1 VLEPPSIAV
10 PDLIARAR
18 TRFAIP
24 VSAATFLP
32 VGNDSAAW
40 AFRLS
45 AQEDAWFLKVVARPV
60 DPASLELPRYLAE
73 QGVGHVLAPL
83 PTITGGSFDDGEPYS
98 FIVYP
103 FVDGESGGDVGLTT
117 AQQTELGRVVRGV
130 HDLPVPAGL
139 ARDMRRERF
148 VPPGV
153 EGARR
158 VGSRVRSGSFE
169 DRFQRSLAAFWL
181 RHRPEIDRI
190 IERAEQLG
198 VEARTRPR
206 DPVICH
212 ADIHAWNVLVEP
224 SGEFVVVDWDE
235 ALLAPRERDLMF
247 VDGGVGG
254 LANDRR
260 AFFAGYGHVEIDPVV
275 MAYYRF
281 DWVVQELASYGDCVL
296 IPGVGDVTKEQA
308 VDLLESLFEPGN
320 VVEAAHRAE
329 GDLGS

>member
-1 VLEPPSIAV
+1 VLEPPSIADA
-10 PDLIARAR
+10 DLIERAR

-24 VSAATFLP
+24 VTRATFLP
-32 VGNDSAAW
+32 IGNDSAAW

-45 AQEDAWFLKVVARPV
+45 GGEDAWFLKVLARPV
-60 DPASLELPRYLAE
+60 DAASLEIPRHLADL
-73 QGVGHVLAPL
+73 GIGHLLAPI
-83 PTITGGSFDDGEPYS
+83 PTTTGGSFDEGDPYS
-98 FIVYP
+98 FILYP
-103 FVDGESGGDVGLTT
+103 FVDGESGGDIGLTT
-117 AQQTELGRVVRGV
+117 AQQTELGRVVRRI
-130 HDLPVPAGL
+130 HDLPVPPDL
-139 ARDMRRERF
+139 ATSMRRERF

-153 EGARR
+153 GAAHRI
-158 VGSRVRSGSFE
+158 GGEIKSGSF
-169 DRFQRSLAAFWL
+169 DDPFHRSLAAFWL
-181 RHRPEIDRI
+181 RHRREIDRI
-190 IERAEQLG
+190 VERAEQLG
-198 VEARTRPR
+198 VEARTRAR

-212 ADIHAWNVLVEP
+212 ADIHAWNVLIER

-254 LANDRR
+254 LANDSR

-275 MAYYRF
+275 IAYYRF

-296 IPGVGDVTKEQA
+296 MPGVGDATKAEA
-308 VDLLESLFEPGN
+308 VDLLVSLFEPGN

>member
-10 PDLIARAR
+10 ADLIARAR

-32 VGNDSAAW
+32 VGNDAAAW

-45 AQEDAWFLKVVARPV
+45 AEEDAWFLKVLARPV
-60 DPASLELPRYLAE
+60 DAASLELPRYLAE
-73 QGVGHVLAPL
+73 QGVGHLLAPM
-83 PTITGGSFDDGEPYS
+83 PTITGASFDEGDPYS
-98 FIVYP
+98 FILYP
-103 FVDGESGGDVGLTT
+103 FVDGESGGEIGLTT
-117 AQQTELGRVVRGV
+117 AQQTELGRVVRRI
-130 HDLPVPAGL
+130 HDLPVPPDLGTS
-139 ARDMRRERF
+139 MRRERF

-153 EGARR
+153 GAARR
-158 VGSRVRSGSFE
+158 IGSEIRSGSFD

-181 RHRPEIDRI
+181 RHRWEVDRI
-190 IERAEQLG
+190 VERAEQLG
-198 VEARTRPR
+198 AEARTRAW

-212 ADIHAWNVLVEP
+212 ADIHAWNVLVER
-224 SGEFVVVDWDE
+224 SGGFVVVDWDE

-281 DWVVQELASYGDCVL
+281 DWIVQELAAYGDCVL
-296 IPGVGDVTKEQA
+296 MSGVGDVTKAEA
-308 VDLLESLFEPGN
+308 VDLLVSLFEPGN

>member
-1 VLEPPSIAV
+1 VLEPPGIAV
-10 PDLIARAR
+10 ADLIERAR

-24 VSAATFLP
+24 VKGATFLP
-32 VGNDSAAW
+32 AGNDDAAW

-45 AQEDAWFLKVVARPV
+45 AGEDAWFLKVVARPV
-60 DPASLELPRYLAE
+60 DAASLELPRYLAE
-73 QGVGHVLAPL
+73 HGIGHLVASI
-83 PTITGGSFDDGEPYS
+83 PTTAGDSFDEGDPYS

-103 FVDGESGGDVGLTT
+103 FVDGDSGGDIGLTT
-117 AQQTELGRVVRGV
+117 AQQTELGRVVRRI

-139 ARDMRRERF
+139 ARSMRRDRF

-158 VGSRVRSGSFE
+158 VGSEVRSAFFE
-169 DRFQRSLAAFWL
+169 DRSQRSLAAFWL
-181 RHRPEIDRI
+181 RHSREIDRI
-190 IERAEQLG
+190 VERAEQLG
-198 VEARTRPR
+198 VQARTRAWDR
-206 DPVICH
+206 VICH
-212 ADIHAWNVLVEP
+212 ADIHAWNVLVEG

-254 LANDRR
+254 LENDGP

-281 DWVVQELASYGDCVL
+281 DWVVQELASYGDRVL
-296 IPGVGDVTKEQA
+296 TPGVGEATRAEA
-308 VDLLESLFEPGN
+308 VDLLVSLFEPGN

-329 GDLGS
+329 GDLGG

>member
-1 VLEPPSIAV
+1 MLEPPSIAV
-10 PDLIARAR
+10 ADLVARAR

-24 VSAATFLP
+24 VSDATFLP

-45 AQEDAWFLKVVARPV
+45 AQEEAWFLKVLARPV
-60 DPASLELPRYLAE
+60 DAASLELPRYLAE
-73 QGVGHVLAPL
+73 QGVGHLLAPM
-83 PTITGGSFDDGEPYS
+83 PTITGASFDEGDPYS

-103 FVDGESGGDVGLTT
+103 FVDGESGGDIGLTT
-117 AQQTELGRVVRGV
+117 AQQTELGRVVRRI
-130 HDLPVPAGL
+130 HDLPVPADL
-139 ARDMRRERF
+139 ASSMRRERF
-148 VPPGV
+148 APPGV

-158 VGSRVRSGSFE
+158 VGRLFRSGSFD
-169 DRFQRSLAAFWL
+169 DRSQRSLAAFWL
-181 RHRPEIDRI
+181 RHREEIDRFV
-190 IERAEQLG
+190 ERAEQLG
-198 VEARTRPR
+198 AEARTRAW

-212 ADIHAWNVLVEP
+212 ADIHAWNVLVER
-224 SGEFVVVDWDE
+224 SGGIVVVDWDE

-260 AFFAGYGHVEIDPVV
+260 AFFAGYGYVEIDPVV

-296 IPGVGDVTKEQA
+296 MPGVGDVTKAEA
-308 VDLLESLFEPGN
+308 VDLIVSLFEPGN
-320 VVEAAHRAE
+320 VVEAAHQAE